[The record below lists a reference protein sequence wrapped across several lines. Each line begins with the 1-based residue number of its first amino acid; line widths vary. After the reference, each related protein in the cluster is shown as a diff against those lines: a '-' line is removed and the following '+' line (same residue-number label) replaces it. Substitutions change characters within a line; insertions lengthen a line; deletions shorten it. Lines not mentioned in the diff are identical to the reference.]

1 MLYGR
6 RPFGHGMSQDQIYNK
21 GVILKA
27 TKVEFPPEN
36 SKKSKISEG
45 AKDFICACLKYNP
58 DERLNPT

>member
-27 TKVEFPPEN
+27 TKVEFPQ
-36 SKKSKISEG
+36 
-45 AKDFICACLKYNP
+45 
-58 DERLNPT
+58 